1 MLFPTLRRDW
11 DGIYLAG
18 DRIGLRLHPNAEGT
32 ISVTVIGLKALT
44 EFDRPCRL
52 SGDDLPDFAE
62 SEIQVHDAQL
72 ECFVAAA
79 DAPLLRI
86 GFKLELEPGM
96 APLLR
101 AWLPKLA
108 AVAAASKAIAET
120 FHAQLPHPIY
130 HMLSAITSVVAR
142 IALDG
147 WKVEHSIAYERGHG
161 TWSSEHEFMAQFDAE
176 AVRQV
181 LAAVASTPRLE
192 KVT

>member
-18 DRIGLRLHPNAEGT
+18 ESIGLRLLPNAEGT
-32 ISVTVIGLKALT
+32 ISVTVIGLTALT

-52 SGDDLPDFAE
+52 SSDDLPNFAE
-62 SEIQVHDAQL
+62 TDIQVHDTHL
-72 ECFVAAA
+72 ECFRAA
-79 DAPLLRI
+79 DYAPALRI

-108 AVAAASKAIAET
+108 AVAAASMAIAET
-120 FHAQLPHPIY
+120 FHAQLPRPIY

-142 IALDG
+142 VALDG
-147 WKVEHSIAYERGHG
+147 WTAEHSIAYERGHG
-161 TWSSEHEFMAQFDAE
+161 TWSSAHEFMAQFEAE
-176 AVRQV
+176 DVRQV
-181 LAAVASTPRLE
+181 LEAVANTPRLE
-192 KVT
+192 QVR